1 MKDLFLIPIMLA
13 MFAFGYYLMPKVDHF
28 MEENQR
34 LFAVGNQNC
43 QGKVRIA
50 AESPLLFDAI
60 ASALESC
67 SVAYPNLE
75 FYLSSGR
82 TPRILKKLLDEEVDI
97 ILLADERLEHIET
110 QYGSLLIPYKKR
122 TEPVSML
129 GLPVE
134 ALDEIEWIH
143 VIWKNKAKAKNRD
156 RVIGTLVNEHCSVKC
171 GYADYLD

>member
-13 MFAFGYYLMPKVDHF
+13 MFAFGYYLMTKVDHF

-97 ILLADERLEHIET
+97 ILLADERLEHMDA
-110 QYGSLLIPYKKR
+110 QYGSLRIPYKKQ
-122 TEPVSML
+122 TEPVRTL

-156 RVIGTLVNEHCSVKC
+156 RVIGALVNEHCSVKC